1 MRGIRLPRW
10 LYPGMHIKRWLLL
23 AFVGITVLGLG
34 AAIFLVDLYRR
45 FGADNIPIVFWL
57 TGAGLERPIRAVI
70 VGIVGLLLTGIG
82 VWGLMRSVVSPFV
95 ARGDSVLEVLYTKRY
110 LARGPRIVAIGGGT
124 GLSTLLRGLKGYSAN
139 ITAVVAVADDGG
151 SSGRLRQQLGIVPPG
166 DIRNCIAALADAEPL
181 MTQLMQ
187 YRFPPGSGL
196 DEHAFGNLFIAAMT
210 AVTGDFEE
218 AVRESNRVLA
228 VRGQVLPAT
237 SVPLNLSAR
246 LASGRRLDG
255 QVGIGHAEE
264 PIERVFIEPPD
275 VRANPEALER
285 ILEADMVVI
294 GPGSLFS
301 SVLPNLLISDIR
313 DALAAA
319 PGMRVYVC
327 NVATQP
333 GETGAF
339 SAAEHLEA
347 LFEHIGEGLI
357 DYVLINH
364 NWHARQPDGWLGQP
378 VQIDERRLEELPVV
392 VIEEDLV
399 DVTNAHRHDSAKLAA
414 ALVRLQQ
421 EDRLERPRQRR
432 LRRPAA
438 SAS

>member
-1 MRGIRLPRW
+1 MKGRRFPRW
-10 LYPGMHIKRWLLL
+10 LYPGMHIKRWLALLL
-23 AFVGITVLGLG
+23 AGIAILGLG
-34 AAIFLVDLYRR
+34 AAIFLRDLYRTT
-45 FGADNIPIVFWL
+45 AAPEIAIVHWL
-57 TGAGLERPIRAVI
+57 TGAWLEPEVRAALVAA
-70 VGIVGLLLTGIG
+70 VGLALTGIG
-82 VWGLMRSVVSPFV
+82 MWGLMRSVVSPFV
-95 ARGDSVLEVLYTKRY
+95 GRNDSVLEVLYTKRY

-187 YRFPPGSGL
+187 YRFPSGSGL
-196 DEHAFGNLFIAAMT
+196 DDHAFGNLFIAAMT

-246 LASGRRLDG
+246 LVSGKTLYG
-255 QVGIGHAEE
+255 QVGIATAEE
-264 PIERVFIEPPD
+264 PIEQVFIEPAD
-275 VRANPEALER
+275 VRANGEALER
-285 ILEADMVVI
+285 ILEAEMIVL

-301 SVLPNLLISDIR
+301 SVLPNLLISDVR

-319 PGMRVYVC
+319 AGLKAYVC

-333 GETGAF
+333 GETQSMTA
-339 SAAEHLEA
+339 SAHLEA
-347 LFEHIGEGLI
+347 LFNHVGEDLI
-357 DYVLINH
+357 DYVIINR
-364 NWHARQPDGWLGQP
+364 NTDSRRPEGWRAEP
-378 VQIDERRLEELPVV
+378 VEVDVRRLEELPVV
-392 VIEEDLV
+392 IVEEDV
-399 DVTNAHRHDSAKLAA
+399 IDPANAHRHDPAKLAA
-414 ALVRLQQ
+414 ALMRLLQ
-421 EDRLERPRQRR
+421 EDRISRPRTRR
-432 LRRPAA
+432 IGRQAA
-438 SAS
+438 TAS

>member
-1 MRGIRLPRW
+1 MARFRIPRW
-10 LYPGMHIKRWLLL
+10 LYPGMHLKRWLLL
-23 AFVGITVLGLG
+23 VFMGITVLALG
-34 AAIFLVDLYRR
+34 TAIFLVDFYRR
-45 FGADNIPIVFWL
+45 LPPDSIIFLL
-57 TGAGLERPIRAVI
+57 TGAGLDRPIRAAL
-70 VGIVGLLLTGIG
+70 VGLAGLLLTGIG
-82 VWGLMRSVVSPFV
+82 VWGLMRSIVSPFI
-95 ARGDSVLEVLYTKRY
+95 ARGDSVMEVLYTKRY

-124 GLSTLLRGLKGYSAN
+124 GLSNLLRGLKGYSAN
-139 ITAVVAVADDGG
+139 ITAIVAVADDGG

-196 DEHAFGNLFIAAMT
+196 DDHAFGNLFIAAMT

-237 SVPLNLSAR
+237 SVPLNLGAV
-246 LASGRRLDG
+246 LASGRRLQG
-255 QVGIGHAEE
+255 QVAISHAEE
-264 PIERVFIEPPD
+264 PISQVTIDPPD

-285 ILEADMVVI
+285 ILEADLIVI

-319 PGMRVYVC
+319 SGVRVYVC

-333 GETGAF
+333 GETGSF
-339 SAAEHLEA
+339 TAAQHLEA
-347 LFEHIGEGLI
+347 LFAHVGDDLI
-357 DYVLINH
+357 DYALVNR
-364 NWHARQPDGWLGQP
+364 NVHARRPEGWQGQP
-378 VQIDERRLEELPVV
+378 VALDERRLEELPVTIV
-392 VIEEDLV
+392 EEDLV
-399 DVTNAHRHDSAKLAA
+399 DVANAHRHDSAKLAS
-414 ALVRLQQ
+414 ALMRLHQ
-421 EDRLERPRQRR
+421 EERTDRIRQRR
-432 LRRPAA
+432 VRRPTA
-438 SAS
+438 SAV

>member
-1 MRGIRLPRW
+1 
-10 LYPGMHIKRWLLL
+10 
-23 AFVGITVLGLG
+23 
-34 AAIFLVDLYRR
+34 
-45 FGADNIPIVFWL
+45 
-57 TGAGLERPIRAVI
+57 
-70 VGIVGLLLTGIG
+70 
-82 VWGLMRSVVSPFV
+82 PFV
-95 ARGDSVLEVLYTKRY
+95 ARGDSVLEVIYTKRY

-124 GLSTLLRGLKGYSAN
+124 GLSTLLRGVKGYSAN

-196 DEHAFGNLFIAAMT
+196 DDHAFGNLFIAAMT

-237 SVPLNLSAR
+237 SVPLNLGAV
-246 LASGRRLDG
+246 LASGRRLQG
-255 QVGIGHAEE
+255 QVAISHAEE
-264 PIERVFIEPPD
+264 PIERVTIEPDD
-275 VRANPEALER
+275 VRANPEAIER
-285 ILEADMVVI
+285 ILEADLIVI

-319 PGMRVYVC
+319 SGLKVYVC

-333 GETGAF
+333 GETESF
-339 SAAEHLEA
+339 SAAAHLDTLFAHVGDDLVDYA
-347 LFEHIGEGLI
+347 LVNG
-357 DYVLINH
+357 NRA
-364 NWHARQPDGWLGQP
+364 ARRPEGWLGQP
-378 VQIDERRLEELPVV
+378 VEVDARRLEELPVT

-399 DVTNAHRHDSAKLAA
+399 DDGNAHRHDPAKLAA
-414 ALVRLQQ
+414 ALMRLQQ
-421 EDRLERPRQRR
+421 EERTERLRQRR
-432 LRRPAA
+432 VRRPSA
-438 SAS
+438 SAV